1 MADQQKL
8 MPYHARIGLA
18 IAFLVL
24 RAPMAE
30 AQAPCGPGYLVQSV
44 ACRADF
50 TEYEANEI
58 GFRIWLALPRARA
71 GETVS
76 SRIYVDIDAAS
87 GRKDDSREERAWLN
101 TQRLKWGSNSTPIAD
116 NVVVWKVPSG
126 LKDVPGS
133 LTAHFMDRGFR
144 LPVNEPS
151 PPGMDLSG
159 WWLYQLVNLGFTVP
173 LESISGG
180 YAVQRAEAAM
190 GDGEHFISPVETTLA
205 PIEIRGPFGGDLRR
219 TVVEVASEPAEIV
232 AESSRKLIFWP
243 PRGMTGLQQLV
254 VTEAGRSITGYIRLL
269 DVKYSSADG
278 GDLHIALDGLS
289 GLTSPLR
296 MLAYACVMGSGRFR
310 TALDVLNGAPAGRFP
325 NCLYNDLQG
334 AGKTRRQYVITPR
347 SVPPSGAVAVDMKV
361 KAWNPYIKRY
371 PENPSDLLSLGSGA
385 PLMLD
390 FAPLLD
396 SHFRR

>member
-126 LKDVPGS
+126 LKEVPDS

-173 LESISGG
+173 LESISGNH
-180 YAVQRAEAAM
+180 AVQRVEIATS
-190 GDGEHFISPVETTLA
+190 DGEHFVSPVETTLA
-205 PIEIRGPFGGDLRR
+205 PIEIRGPFGGDENTWLP
-219 TVVEVASEPAEIV
+219 VVGQADDLGAIV
-232 AESSRKLIFWP
+232 ERIANAAVPGAVQAPKIVE
-243 PRGMTGLQQLV
+243 GATGEQHGKV
-254 VTEAGRSITGYIRLL
+254 G
-269 DVKYSSADG
+269 
-278 GDLHIALDGLS
+278 AL
-289 GLTSPLR
+289 PIE
-296 MLAYACVMGSGRFR
+296 Y
-310 TALDVLNGAPAGRFP
+310 RFP
-325 NCLYNDLQG
+325 GRL
-334 AGKTRRQYVITPR
+334 AR
-347 SVPPSGAVAVDMKV
+347 SVKPVA
-361 KAWNPYIKRY
+361 
-371 PENPSDLLSLGSGA
+371 LSAHARINRGEPVRITA
-385 PLMLD
+385 
-390 FAPLLD
+390 
-396 SHFRR
+396 